1 MHYLVRRPAAI
12 HDPHKIPLVSPV
24 LSSHLTTTTNQRV
37 SHLEE
42 RLQELEGLL
51 QDYFIDP
58 SYLRNVKNRLASF
71 DSKVSPERESRG
83 WWEDKGT

>member
-58 SYLRNVKNRLASF
+58 SYLRNLKNRLSRSF
-71 DSKVSPERESRG
+71 NSEVSPEHENKS
-83 WWEDKGT
+83 WWEKGS